1 MAAGEH
7 AFTPVR
13 HKGVITGSVMLATLM
28 QALDTTIANVA
39 LPHMQA
45 TMSATQDQ
53 MGWVLTSYI
62 VATAITIPLSG
73 WLAGEIGRRKVF
85 LTSIV
90 LFTITSALCGMSET
104 LPQIVICRF
113 LQGIAGAAL
122 VPLSQAVLFD
132 INAPKDYARAM
143 STWGIG
149 TQMGPIIGP
158 VLGGWL
164 TDSLSWR
171 WVFYINLPIGVL
183 AFLGLM
189 RTLPERRN
197 ETSSTFDFFGFSM
210 LAIGLASLQ
219 LMLDRGQLLD
229 WFSSTEIVIETI
241 LAGLCLYLFLVHML
255 SAREPFLKPALFLN
269 RNFSASTAFI
279 FLVGVV
285 MFATLALM
293 PPMLQDQMNYPVV
306 FTGVV
311 TAPRGLGMLM
321 GVFVVARITS
331 HVDARAIIVFGML
344 ITALSLWQ
352 MTQFSLQMGAWPVIL
367 SGWVQGVGL
376 GFVYVPLTTVAFAT
390 LPATLRTEGTA
401 FFNLVR
407 NIGSSIGIAVVIFLV
422 TRNTQAL
429 HASLGEHITPYNI
442 DRNPAAIAAH
452 VDAASQK
459 GLAALN
465 AMVTNQGTMVAY
477 IDDFRLMTI
486 LTLLTI
492 PFVLLIEKPKP
503 YGGAAHAAVL
513 E

>member
-1 MAAGEH
+1 MAEADHG
-7 AFTPVR
+7 FSPVKY
-13 HKGVITGSVMLATLM
+13 KGIITGSVMLATLM

-45 TMSATQDQ
+45 SMSATQDQ

-62 VATAITIPLSG
+62 VATAITIPLMG

-90 LFTITSALCGMSET
+90 FFTIASALCGLSET

-113 LQGIAGAAL
+113 LQGMSGAAL

-143 STWGIG
+143 ATWGVG

-164 TDSLSWR
+164 TDNLDWR
-171 WVFYINLPIGVL
+171 WVFYINLPIGIL

-197 ETSSTFDFFGFSM
+197 ETSSRFDFFGFAM
-210 LAIGLASLQ
+210 LAMGIASLQ

-229 WFSSTEIVIETI
+229 WFSSTEIVIEAV
-241 LAGLCLYLFLVHML
+241 LAGLGVYLFIVHMITGKD
-255 SAREPFLKPALFLN
+255 PFLKPALFAN

-285 MFATLALM
+285 MFATLALL
-293 PPMLQDQMNYPVV
+293 PPMLQAQMNYPVV
-306 FTGVV
+306 LTGIV
-311 TAPRGLGMLM
+311 TAPRGVGMLM
-321 GVFVVARITS
+321 GVFVIARVTS
-331 HVDARAIIVFGML
+331 FVDARVIITAGML
-344 ITALSLWQ
+344 ITAVSLWQ
-352 MTQFSLQMGAWPVIL
+352 MTQFSLQMDDSLVIV
-367 SGWVQGVGL
+367 SGWLQGVGL
-376 GFVYVPLTTVAFAT
+376 GFVYVPLTTVAFST
-390 LPATLRTEGTA
+390 LPAVLRTEGTA

-407 NIGSSIGIAVVIFLV
+407 NIGSSIGIAVVIFLL
-422 TRNTQAL
+422 TRNTQKL
-429 HASLGEHITPYNI
+429 HASMGEHLTPYNI
-442 DRNPAAIAAH
+442 HGNAAALAAH
-452 VDAASQK
+452 VDAGSMK

-465 AMVTNQGTMVAY
+465 AMVTNQATMIAY
-477 IDDFRLMTI
+477 IDDFRLMTV

-492 PFVLLIEKPKP
+492 PFVLLIEKAKP
-503 YGGAAHAAVL
+503 APGAHAAVL